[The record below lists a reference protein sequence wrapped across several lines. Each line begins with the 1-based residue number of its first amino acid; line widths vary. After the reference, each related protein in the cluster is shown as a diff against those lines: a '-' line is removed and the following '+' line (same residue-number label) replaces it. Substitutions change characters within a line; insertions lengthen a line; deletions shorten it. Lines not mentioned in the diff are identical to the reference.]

1 VPAAQQ
7 IVGNY
12 RMFHLIRAGA
22 IYEIWAVRPVSENT
36 PYAMKWLPPG
46 QKYDRHNVA
55 ELKHEYQVGVL
66 PDHPACIKTL
76 DFGNTN
82 NGAFMLLELFKLPNL
97 KQQIISN
104 GYKKLA
110 HRAKAILT
118 ACAAGV
124 THLHDK
130 GFIHRDIKPDNF
142 MLRDDDAVKLID
154 FNLAMKPASGL
165 GKLFGGKSKVAG
177 THSYMS
183 PEQIRG
189 PSLDVRA
196 DVYSFGCML
205 HEFFTGKTPF
215 SANSPTELLQ
225 RHLSN
230 KPQPLTV
237 FDKNITPE
245 FAKYVLSMMAKDAAA
260 RPANMKDAEAVYFA
274 CWNAALEASLA
285 VGGTISH
292 HHGIGRLRAGWM
304 RRELGPAYE
313 LLLALKRAI
322 DPHGIMNPG
331 ALIET

>member
-36 PYAMKWLPPG
+36 AYAMKWLPPG
-46 QKYDRHNVA
+46 PKYGRSTVA
-55 ELKHEYQVGVL
+55 ELKHEFQVGSL
-66 PDHPACIKTL
+66 LEHPSVIKTL

-82 NGAFMLLELFKLPNL
+82 NGAYMLLELFKVPNL
-97 KQQIISN
+97 KQQIISG
-104 GYKKLA
+104 GYKKLH
-110 HRAKAILT
+110 HRAKTIL
-118 ACAAGV
+118 AAAAAGV
-124 THLHDK
+124 AHLHDK
-130 GFIHRDIKPDNF
+130 GWIHRDIKPDNF
-142 MLRDDDAVKLID
+142 MVRDDNVVKLID
-154 FNLAMKPASGL
+154 FNLAQKPAGGL
-165 GKLFGGKSKVAG
+165 SKLFGKTRVIKG

-189 PSLDVRA
+189 QALDFRA

-205 HEFFTGKTPF
+205 HEFFSGKTPF

-245 FAKYVLSMMAKDAAA
+245 FSTYVLRMMAKDPAE
-260 RPANMKDAEAVYFA
+260 RPNTMKDVMMEIKTQRIFYNAPPPPAETDESTSTAKK
-274 CWNAALEASLA
+274 E
-285 VGGTISH
+285 
-292 HHGIGRLRAGWM
+292 
-304 RRELGPAYE
+304 
-313 LLLALKRAI
+313 
-322 DPHGIMNPG
+322 
-331 ALIET
+331 